1 MLTRK
6 EIREKLD
13 RIVHASWP
21 TANKLEQLTKLRDAV
36 EAQIHDLETAILDL
50 QTSLT
55 RTALERFRKRIDR
68 LHLAF
73 SHVNASLQ
81 SISNANSLA

>member
-6 EIREKLD
+6 EIRERLD
-13 RIVHASWP
+13 KIVHANWP
-21 TANKLEQLTKLRDAV
+21 VAVKREQLTKLRDTV
-36 EAQIHDLETAILDL
+36 GAQICELERAILYL

-55 RTALERFRKRIDR
+55 RTALNNFQKRIDR

-73 SHVNASLQ
+73 SQINASLKC
-81 SISNANSLA
+81 ISFANSVA